1 MKTIYCPIHKY
12 MKFEKE
18 VIDFIDTY
26 EFQRL
31 RNIKQLG
38 VCYYVFP
45 GASHNRFEHSLGVA
59 HLSYKIIKGLQTRQP
74 ELKITNRTCILIKIA
89 GLLHDIGH
97 VCFSHFFDNIFL
109 PKFVKN
115 HKYQHHE
122 QRSCAILDYMIQK
135 YNFNFS
141 DDEINFIKDVI
152 RPREENKGYLYQIVA
167 NYKSGLDCDKID
179 YLLRD
184 CLNVGVNY
192 IIDFDRLI
200 DDGKVIEDELCFPY
214 KIRFSIYHLYYTRYC
229 LHKQVY
235 THPVTTAIEYMIMD
249 ILTHAKDYLDIPR
262 KLDDIEFY
270 LNLTDNILEKIYSN
284 QQLQESRKLLDRIYR
299 RDFYRLYK
307 SGLDE
312 YNEKDKALLRKN
324 DEVIVQ
330 KINLD
335 LSKGNKN
342 PIEFVSFFNSKSPN
356 SKFNISAI
364 EASGL
369 VPENCKE
376 TITRIYFKNL
386 KPSIEKKL

>member
-1 MKTIYCPIHKY
+1 MKSIYCPIHKY

-18 VIDFIDTY
+18 VLDFIDTF

-59 HLSYKIIKGLQTRQP
+59 HLSFKMIKGLQIRQP
-74 ELKITNRTCILIKIA
+74 ELNISDKTCILIKIA

-97 VCFSHFFDNIFL
+97 VCFSHFFDNILL

-122 QRSCAILDYMIQK
+122 ARSCAILEYMIKK
-135 YNFNFS
+135 YNLNFS
-141 DDEINFIKDVI
+141 NQEVQFIKDVI
-152 RPREENKGYLYQIVA
+152 SPTKENKGYLYQIVA

-200 DDGKVIEDELCFPY
+200 DTGKVIENELCYPY
-214 KIRFSIYHLYYTRYC
+214 KIRFSIYHVYYTRYC

-235 THPVTTAIEYMIMD
+235 THPVTSAIEYMIMD
-249 ILTHAKDYLDIPR
+249 ILLLANNFLKISER
-262 KLDDIEFY
+262 LDDIEFY
-270 LNLTDNILEKIYSN
+270 LNLTDNILDIINLEPSLVESKKILN
-284 QQLQESRKLLDRIYR
+284 RIYK
-299 RDFYRLYK
+299 RDFYKLLI

-312 YNEKDKALLRKN
+312 FEEKDKALLRKKN
-324 DEVIVQ
+324 EIIVQ

-335 LSKGNKN
+335 LSKGDKN
-342 PIEFVSFFNSKSPN
+342 PIEYVSFFNSKDPTK
-356 SKFNISAI
+356 KFNINGKEAI
-364 EASGL
+364 GL

-376 TITRIYFKNL
+376 TITRIYFKNK
-386 KPSIEKKL
+386 KPISKEI

>member
-12 MKFEKE
+12 MNFEDE
-18 VIDFIDTY
+18 LLQFIDTY

-59 HLSYKIIKGLQTRQP
+59 HLSFKMIKGLQMRQP
-74 ELKITNRTCILIKIA
+74 ELNISDRTCILIKIG

-115 HKYQHHE
+115 HKFQHHE
-122 QRSCAILDYMIQK
+122 ARSCAILDYMINK
-135 YNFNFS
+135 YNLQFS
-141 DDEINFIKDVI
+141 SKEVQFIKDI
-152 RPREENKGYLYQIVA
+152 IYPNKENVGYLYQIVA

-200 DDGKVIEDELCFPY
+200 DIGKVIEDELCFPY
-214 KIRFSIYHLYYTRYC
+214 KIRFSIYHVYYTRYC
-229 LHKQVY
+229 LHKQIY
-235 THPVTTAIEYMIMD
+235 THPVTTAIEYMILD
-249 ILTHAKDYLDIPR
+249 ILMLAKDFLQIPD
-262 KLDDIEFY
+262 KLDNIEYY
-270 LNLTDNILEKIYSN
+270 LRLTDNILELIYS
-284 QQLQESRKLLDRIYR
+284 QPTLIESKLILDRIYK
-299 RDFYRLYK
+299 RDFYKLLK
-307 SGLDE
+307 SGLGE
-312 YNEKDKALLRKN
+312 FEEEEKALLRKN
-324 DEVIVQ
+324 NEIIVQ

-335 LSKGNKN
+335 LSKGDKN
-342 PIEFVSFFNSKSPN
+342 PIEYVSFFDSNNPEI
-356 SKFNISAI
+356 KFQINAKD
-364 EASGL
+364 AVGL
-369 VPENCKE
+369 VPENCEE
-376 TITRIYFKNL
+376 TITRIYFKNK
-386 KPSIEKKL
+386 KPYMKE

>member
-12 MKFEKE
+12 MNFEDE
-18 VIDFIDTY
+18 LLQFIDTY

-59 HLSYKIIKGLQTRQP
+59 HLSFKMIKGLQMRQP
-74 ELKITNRTCILIKIA
+74 ELNISDRTCILIKIG

-115 HKYQHHE
+115 HKFQHHE
-122 QRSCAILDYMIQK
+122 ARSCAILDYMINK
-135 YNFNFS
+135 YNLQFS
-141 DDEINFIKDVI
+141 SKEVQFIKNVI
-152 RPREENKGYLYQIVA
+152 YPNKENVGYLYQIVA

-200 DDGKVIEDELCFPY
+200 DIGKVIEDELCFPY
-214 KIRFSIYHLYYTRYC
+214 KIRFSIYHVYYTRYC
-229 LHKQVY
+229 LHKQIY
-235 THPVTTAIEYMIMD
+235 THPVTTAIEYMILD
-249 ILTHAKDYLDIPR
+249 ILMLAKDFLQIPD
-262 KLDDIEFY
+262 KLDNIEYY
-270 LNLTDNILEKIYSN
+270 LRLTDNILELIYS
-284 QQLQESRKLLDRIYR
+284 QPTLIESKLILDRIYK
-299 RDFYRLYK
+299 RDFYKLLK
-307 SGLDE
+307 SGLGE
-312 YNEKDKALLRKN
+312 FEEKEKALLRKN
-324 DEVIVQ
+324 NEIIVQ

-335 LSKGNKN
+335 LSKGDKN
-342 PIEFVSFFNSKSPN
+342 PIEYVSFFDSNNPEI
-356 SKFNISAI
+356 KFQINAKD
-364 EASGL
+364 AVGL
-369 VPENCKE
+369 VPENCEE
-376 TITRIYFKNL
+376 TITRIYFKNK
-386 KPSIEKKL
+386 KPYMKR